1 MILKHITSF
10 LHSPGTEPPGE
21 AVENTVSAAAPP
33 AAPEP
38 DYSSLGTGLSLP
50 FASPFTGTLQAIT
63 KAPDEAF
70 AQKMTGDGFF
80 VYPRE
85 DTVYAPCDSEVT
97 FVFDTRHAIG
107 LTGDNGV
114 EYLLHIGI
122 DTVTMD
128 GAGFTVFVTAGQHVK
143 KGEKL
148 LTFDAGLIRSRGLCD
163 ACICVFTDLPE
174 SYELHLAAETD
185 VQAGALAATLTYP
198 KAYGLYSPCTG
209 TLQAITEAPDP
220 DVAQKIPG
228 DGFLVYPEDYSLYA
242 PCDSTVSFVFEE
254 GHALGMVT
262 TDGVEY
268 VLHAGIGTARLQGEG
283 FTVFVQDGAVVQ
295 KGDKLLTFDQP
306 FLKSKGFSDACLCLF
321 TDLPP
326 DRPVHLTASGRVT
339 AGSLVAW
346 F

>member
-122 DTVTMD
+122 DTVTLD

-185 VQAGALAATLTYP
+185 VQAGALA
-198 KAYGLYSPCTG
+198 
-209 TLQAITEAPDP
+209 
-220 DVAQKIPG
+220 
-228 DGFLVYPEDYSLYA
+228 
-242 PCDSTVSFVFEE
+242 
-254 GHALGMVT
+254 
-262 TDGVEY
+262 
-268 VLHAGIGTARLQGEG
+268 R
-283 FTVFVQDGAVVQ
+283 
-295 KGDKLLTFDQP
+295 
-306 FLKSKGFSDACLCLF
+306 
-321 TDLPP
+321 
-326 DRPVHLTASGRVT
+326 
-339 AGSLVAW
+339 
-346 F
+346 